1 MKKSVLFF
9 VFAILALLNAKDI
22 NIAAAANLSKV
33 IYELKDEY
41 LKTHND
47 NINITLN
54 SSGALVLQIN
64 NNAPYDIFLSADE
77 NYANNLNKKDT
88 KLYAKGCLAFY
99 FKDKV
104 QDEKKIKD
112 IVKNAKC
119 VVVANPKTAPY
130 GLAAMDYI
138 AKNGMD
144 ISFKTVIA
152 HSISHALTQAKNGCG
167 VGFVALGNA
176 IFDEDLSKDNYI
188 NLGCFIKQNV
198 ALLNENARDFYDFL
212 DSKEA
217 REIFKK
223 YGYE

>member
-1 MKKSVLFF
+1 MKKIFYFF
-9 VFAILALLNAKDI
+9 AFLALLNAKEI

-47 NINITLN
+47 DKINITLN

-64 NNAPYDIFLSADE
+64 NNAPYDIFLAADE
-77 NYANNLNKKDT
+77 EYANKLEKKDT

-99 FKDKV
+99 YKEKV
-104 QDEKKIKD
+104 QNTNQIKD
-112 IVKNAKC
+112 IVSNAKC
-119 VVVANPKTAPY
+119 VVIANPKTAPY
-130 GLAAMDYI
+130 GLAA
-138 AKNGMD
+138 AKYLEENNLNINSKM
-144 ISFKTVIA
+144 VIA
-152 HSISHALTQAKNGCG
+152 HSISHALTQAKSGCG

-176 IFDEDLSKDNYI
+176 IFDEDLTKDNYI

-198 ALLNENARDFYDFL
+198 ALLNENAREFYDFL
-212 DSKEA
+212 SSKKA
-217 REIFKK
+217 LEIFKK